1 MKSKLLFCLSIALIT
16 TNTKAQNFWKG
27 YISGEGPIVKKELS
41 FDAFDGIRNGI
52 NSDIF
57 ITRGHPGKVTVEGQ
71 ENILENLI
79 MEVSGGILKIKFDKM
94 VRRADPVKIYLTM
107 ETLTEVSVS
116 GSGSL
121 VTTNSFSGLSDLNV
135 SVSGSGDISLDV
147 AARDIHAGVSG
158 SGDIKLRGNAEKLNL
173 TISGS
178 GSVDAMDLA
187 TGECQVSISGS
198 GNATIYVH
206 DELEARVSGSGHVR
220 YKGDVA
226 RIHSRVSGSGKV
238 RSLD

>member
-1 MKSKLLFCLSIALIT
+1 MKSKLLFYLSVALIA
-16 TNTKAQNFWKG
+16 TNTNAQNFWKG
-27 YISGEGPIVKKELS
+27 YISGDGPVVKKELS
-41 FDAFDGIRNGI
+41 LDAFDGVRNGI
-52 NSDIF
+52 NGDIY
-57 ITRGHPGKVTVEGQ
+57 ITRGQPGKVVVEGQ

-94 VRRADPVKIYLTM
+94 VRRAEPVRIYLTM

-135 SVSGSGDISLDV
+135 AVSGSGDISLDV
-147 AARDIHAGVSG
+147 AARDLHAGVSG
-158 SGDIKLRGNAEKLNL
+158 SGDIKLTGSADKLDL
-173 TISGS
+173 SISGS
-178 GSVDAMDLA
+178 GSVDATDLA
-187 TGECQVSISGS
+187 SGECQVSISGS
-198 GNATIYVH
+198 GDATVYVH
-206 DELEARVSGSGHVR
+206 DQLDARVSGSGNVR

-238 RSLD
+238 RSLN